1 MTISGVSII
10 LILGIGNLLVILF
23 QLATGLRLFKV
34 RIGVHK
40 KTGIALL
47 LLAIIHGT
55 LAFLAN

>member
-1 MTISGVSII
+1 
-10 LILGIGNLLVILF
+10 
-23 QLATGLRLFKV
+23 V